1 MPGKSINEAAKELA
15 ISKSSLRYYEKVKL
29 IQPSRTEGGYRSYSD
44 WDLLLIKYILVLKYG
59 EFSLEDIQTVL
70 SLMQNEGTEDCLS
83 KTESLIQIKTQE
95 FQQKIY
101 YYQQMLTIFEGMP
114 DLATVDSETE
124 KELDQY
130 MEKLFED
137 LKEKGGMNR

>member
-1 MPGKSINEAAKELA
+1 MPEKSINEAAKELA

-70 SLMQNEGTEDCLS
+70 SFIQNEGTEDCLS
-83 KTESLIQIKTQE
+83 KTETLIQIKTQE
-95 FQQKIY
+95 FQQKVN
-101 YYQQMLTIFEGMP
+101 YYQQMLAIFEGMP
-114 DLATVDSETE
+114 NLAKADSETE
-124 KELDQY
+124 KELDHY
-130 MEKLFED
+130 VEHLFED
-137 LKEKGGMNR
+137 LKGNGGLNR

>member
-1 MPGKSINEAAKELA
+1 MLGKSINEAAKELA

-70 SLMQNEGTEDCLS
+70 SFMQ
-83 KTESLIQIKTQE
+83 
-95 FQQKIY
+95 
-101 YYQQMLTIFEGMP
+101 
-114 DLATVDSETE
+114 
-124 KELDQY
+124 
-130 MEKLFED
+130 
-137 LKEKGGMNR
+137 